1 MGQLRATRG
10 ERKPRD
16 PLAAT
21 PRHDDII
28 IRDAPIRA
36 IPPPSLRAPSLM
48 LGRGRR
54 AAAEPIDPEL
64 LLRAYSVGVFPMAD
78 GREAP
83 EIFWVEPKKRGVM
96 PLDRFHLSRSLA
108 KRLRSGRYRVTADRA
123 FSRVVA
129 TCAEAA
135 AGRPETWINGQIE
148 DAYGTLHKRGH
159 AHSLEVWEGNAL
171 VGGLYGV
178 SLGRAFFGE
187 SMFSRVADASKVAMA
202 HLVARLR
209 CGGYSLLDCQFI
221 TDHLASLG
229 AIEIGRTD
237 YRVLLDEALAGTSAA
252 PASSAGAGSSVSGD
266 FFAADRIAGAAP
278 PRATAPA
285 SSVSGPTS
293 GWVIAQ
299 LLGQTS

>member
-1 MGQLRATRG
+1 
-10 ERKPRD
+10 
-16 PLAAT
+16 
-21 PRHDDII
+21 
-28 IRDAPIRA
+28 
-36 IPPPSLRAPSLM
+36 M

-54 AAAEPIDPEL
+54 VAAEPIDPEL

-78 GREAP
+78 SRDAP
-83 EIFWVEPKKRGVM
+83 DIFWVEPKKRGIL

-108 KRLRSGRYRVTADRA
+108 KRLRSGRFVVTADRA
-123 FSRVVA
+123 FGRVVA

-135 AGRPETWINGQIE
+135 AGRPETWINRQIE
-148 DAYGTLHKRGH
+148 DAYVTLHRRGH
-159 AHSLEVWEGNAL
+159 AHSVEVWEGATL

-209 CGGYSLLDCQFI
+209 AGGYSLLDCQFI

-229 AIEIGRTD
+229 AMEIGRGD
-237 YRVLLDEALAGTSAA
+237 YRSLLDEALSGTSAA
-252 PASSAGAGSSVSGD
+252 PASSAGGAELAAGD
-266 FFAADRIAGAAP
+266 FFAADRGADAAP
-278 PRATAPA
+278 PRATTPA
-285 SSVSGPTS
+285 SMVSGPTS